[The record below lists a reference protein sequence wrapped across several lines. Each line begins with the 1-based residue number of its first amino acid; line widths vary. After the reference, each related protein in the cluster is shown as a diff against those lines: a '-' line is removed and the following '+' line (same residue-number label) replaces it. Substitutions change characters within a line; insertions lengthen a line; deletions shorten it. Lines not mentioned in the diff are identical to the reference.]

1 MTDNSI
7 GMGAQ
12 DRTERDKFEGELKRI
27 IKASDEA
34 GILLRV
40 IGSLAFQMHCPKYG
54 YLQEAMGR
62 AYTDIDFAGYR
73 KQSQEIKALMTD
85 LGYTE
90 RREVFIY
97 SEGERS
103 IFDNSDV
110 GIYIDV
116 FYDKLDFCHAIYWAD
131 RLEVDSPTI
140 PLAEMLLEKM
150 QIVQINEK
158 DVIDTIMLLLEHP
171 LGKIDDET
179 INIKRISELCS
190 TDWGLWRTTTMN
202 LDKVRQLAHSYEQL
216 EDEHKTHIESQVAAA
231 LEWIEA
237 EPKSL
242 AWRLRARV
250 GDRVKW
256 YKEVD
261 EVE

>member
-7 GMGAQ
+7 GMGEQ
-12 DRTERDKFEGELKRI
+12 DRTEREKFEGELKRI

-40 IGSLAFQMHCPKYG
+40 IGSLAFQMHCPEYG

-62 AYTDIDFAGYR
+62 AYTDIDFAAYR
-73 KQSQEIKALMTD
+73 KQTKEIKDLMTD

-90 RREVFIY
+90 NREVFIV

-103 IFDNSDV
+103 IFDMPEIGLHV
-110 GIYIDV
+110 DV
-116 FYDKLDFCHAIYWAD
+116 FYEKLDFCHTIRWEG
-131 RLEVDSPTI
+131 RLEVDTPTI
-140 PLAEMLLEKM
+140 PLAEMVLEKM

-158 DVIDTIMLLLEHP
+158 DVIDTIMLLIEHP
-171 LGKIDDET
+171 LGDVDKET
-179 INIKRISELCS
+179 INIKRIAELCGS
-190 TDWGLWRTTTMN
+190 DWGLWRTTTMN
-202 LDKVRQLAHSYEQL
+202 LDKVRQLAQTYKQLKDEQ
-216 EDEHKTHIESQVAAA
+216 KTHVESQVAAA
-231 LEWIEA
+231 LDRIEQ

>member
-1 MTDNSI
+1 MTNNSI
-7 GMGAQ
+7 GMGEQ
-12 DRTERDKFEGELKRI
+12 DRSERDKFEGELKRI
-27 IKASDEA
+27 IKASDDA

-62 AYTDIDFAGYR
+62 AYTDIDFGAYR
-73 KQSQEIKALMTD
+73 KQTKEIKELMAG

-90 RREVFIY
+90 NREVFIV

-103 IFDNSDV
+103 IFDRPEV
-110 GIYIDV
+110 GLHVDV
-116 FYDKLDFCHAIYWAD
+116 FYEKLDFCHAIYWAN
-131 RLEVDSPTI
+131 RLEVDTPTI
-140 PLAEMLLEKM
+140 PLAELLLEKM

-158 DVIDTIMLLLEHP
+158 DIIDTIMLLLEHP
-171 LGKIDDET
+171 MGDTDNET
-179 INIKRISELCS
+179 INIKRVAELCS

-202 LDKVRQLAHSYEQL
+202 LDKVRVLAQGYEQL
-216 EDEHKTHIESQVAAA
+216 TPEQKTHIESQVSIAMDR
-231 LEWIEA
+231 IEQ

-242 AWRLRARV
+242 AWRLRSRV
-250 GDRVKW
+250 GDRIKW
-256 YKEVD
+256 YKDVD